1 MHIYKHKYVPIYL
14 RICMDRG
21 MARCEWAD
29 GGWERELGEG
39 VGRGGGERGVGR
51 GGWGEG
57 GGERGGGELGV

>member
-21 MARCEWAD
+21 IATVDVSGLM
-29 GGWERELGEG
+29 G
-39 VGRGGGERGVGR
+39 VGRGSWERGWGEGGGE

-57 GGERGGGELGV
+57 GGEMEVGR

>member
-29 GGWERELGEG
+29 GGWERELGKE
-39 VGRGGGERGVGR
+39 VGRGGSAAINV
-51 GGWGEG
+51 
-57 GGERGGGELGV
+57 LPFYPL